1 MDSSK
6 KPAIKRVP
14 LWRIYRESGDVF
26 KHLSFYT
33 PNDVEKTNDV
43 ELLKKMYVVYS
54 MNDLAWDDYNWKTM
68 YYTRVMSLRVL
79 KKLTGMGL
87 YPPYD
92 VNFTLTGCN
101 GFLED

>member
-1 MDSSK
+1 MDLTK
-6 KPAIKRVP
+6 KRVP
-14 LWRIYRESGDVF
+14 LWRIYRNSGAVC

-33 PNDVEKTNDV
+33 PIDVEKTDDV

-54 MNDLAWDDYNWKTM
+54 DNDLDWNWKTM

-79 KKLTGMGL
+79 KKLVGMGV

-92 VNFTLTGCN
+92 VSFCLTACN
-101 GFLED
+101 GFLD